1 MLRPQSRGAMRLASS
16 NPHVAPLID
25 PALLPDERDVAGML
39 RAMRLERELGQA
51 AMTPWRRA
59 PRHPS
64 TSSYNQARTT
74 SAPLHLGSAL
84 LLLELLRLATTVS
97 LATEGLSVI

>member
-1 MLRPQSRGAMRLASS
+1 MTAA
-16 NPHVAPLID
+16 
-25 PALLPDERDVAGML
+25 ALLRRRQRGRQPP
-39 RAMRLERELGQA
+39 GQPQPIGQLTQQPCA
-51 AMTPWRRA
+51 SV
-59 PRHPS
+59 RHDTAS

-74 SAPLHLGSAL
+74 SATLHLGSAL